1 MNLDSLSKVIEVH
14 KKLLNLKSPLGSKES
29 PARSCL
35 DLFLDDSEISDGM
48 LFINNQSSKSTL
60 LQVLDSG
67 RSLLD

>member
-35 DLFLDDSEISDGM
+35 DLFLDDSEISDGI
-48 LFINNQSSKSTL
+48 FINDQSIKSTL
-60 LQVLDSG
+60 LQILDSG